1 MENRCAE
8 STSYESTRS
17 ARRPYRGAESTEYR
31 GAMIEGPR
39 AAREEEL
46 PGVVRLANEVF
57 YPDGS
62 VDMGRVLPMLFS
74 AVNAGNLRVFVDD
87 GTPVALSGMTVQDIR
102 LDEVVV
108 RAACIG
114 SVCTLDDY
122 RGQGLAARL
131 VDDCVAAA
139 SAQGV
144 SLLLV
149 SGGRGLYR
157 RMGCVDAGLF
167 TVIRVGRDCRLPPG
181 SCRVREWTEA
191 DLPELEALH
200 TQEPVRF
207 VRAPGEMRSL
217 LRTRALH
224 ARSARTWIVRVGE
237 RTAGYLCVS
246 EPDEK
251 TGPGVLIAR
260 EIAGSRHAI
269 LSAAHPIMDACHLE
283 CLDIEVPASDAET
296 IFLAGAFGCAIR
308 SAGMHGTLKI
318 IDTARFFKALEP
330 RFQAR
335 LSAEDRA
342 VHLSYNTTAAAAED
356 LAALVFGSVE
366 REPPQVLRSV
376 FPLPLP
382 AYGLNYV

>member
-1 MENRCAE
+1 
-8 STSYESTRS
+8 
-17 ARRPYRGAESTEYR
+17 
-31 GAMIEGPR
+31 MIEGPR

-46 PGVVRLANEVF
+46 PAVVRLANEVF

-62 VDMGRVLPMLFS
+62 VDMGRVLPTLFS

-102 LDEVVV
+102 MDEVVV
-108 RAACIG
+108 RTACLG
-114 SVCTLDDY
+114 SVGTSASH
-122 RGQGLAARL
+122 RGQELAARL
-131 VDDCVAAA
+131 VDDCVAVA

-157 RMGCVDAGLF
+157 RKGCVDAGLF
-167 TVIRVGRDCRLPPG
+167 TVVRVRRDGELPPV

-207 VRAPGEMRSL
+207 IRAPGEMRSL
-217 LRTRALH
+217 LRARALH
-224 ARSARTWIVRVGE
+224 AGPARTWIVRVGE

-246 EPDEK
+246 GPDEK
-251 TGPGVLIAR
+251 TVPGVLVAR

-269 LSAAHPIMDACHLE
+269 LAAAHAIIDACHAE

-296 IFLAGAFGCAIR
+296 IFLAGGFGCAIR

-318 IDTARFFKALEP
+318 IDAARFFKALEP

-335 LSAEDRA
+335 LSAEDRT
-342 VHLSYNTTAAAAED
+342 VLSARELTAATAED
-356 LAALVFGSVE
+356 LAALVFGSIE
-366 REPPQVLRSV
+366 RESPRILGSV